1 MSRYTNDLPLN
12 KPVDFVQFM
21 MNDYLSKNGFS
32 TAEWKGQPVY
42 RAGDPMLEGYKF
54 MTWSYING
62 VLHVEAWLKGLFGG
76 EMGLTGFV
84 GCLQKKPFKQSLEQL
99 YTLMRQDIPT
109 DQMNAGAAGIA
120 GGTANAGAVPVTT
133 VNNTSAATISLIFGI
148 LGCLTGLLVPIAGLV
163 SSPNRRKPV
172 PGKGH
177 KSATFCPF
185 PCLFQCT
192 GILVHFLQA
201 LFICRLPADIRGIR

>member
-1 MSRYTNDLPLN
+1 
-12 KPVDFVQFM
+12 
-21 MNDYLSKNGFS
+21 
-32 TAEWKGQPVY
+32 
-42 RAGDPMLEGYKF
+42 MLEGYKF

-109 DQMNAGAAGIA
+109 EQMNAGAAGIA
-120 GGTANAGAVPVTT
+120 AGTANAGAVPVTT

-148 LGCLTGLLVPIAGLV
+148 LGCLTGLLVPIAGLCCGV
-163 SSPNRRKPV
+163 LAVMRGRLGLGSTKAKMAKAGRV
-172 PGKGH
+172 
-177 KSATFCPF
+177 
-185 PCLFQCT
+185 L
-192 GILVHFLQA
+192 GIIACVLSIVMWVLNII
-201 LFICRLPADIRGIR
+201 LTVL

>member
-99 YTLMRQDIPT
+99 Y
-109 DQMNAGAAGIA
+109 AAGYSD
-120 GGTANAGAVPVTT
+120 G
-133 VNNTSAATISLIFGI
+133 SDE
-148 LGCLTGLLVPIAGLV
+148 C
-163 SSPNRRKPV
+163 RRSRYCRR
-172 PGKGH
+172 H
-177 KSATFCPF
+177 S
-185 PCLFQCT
+185 QCRC
-192 GILVHFLQA
+192 GS
-201 LFICRLPADIRGIR
+201 GYNGE

>member
-12 KPVDFVQFM
+12 KPADFVQFM

-84 GCLQKKPFKQSLEQL
+84 GCLQKKP
-99 YTLMRQDIPT
+99 
-109 DQMNAGAAGIA
+109 
-120 GGTANAGAVPVTT
+120 V
-133 VNNTSAATISLIFGI
+133 
-148 LGCLTGLLVPIAGLV
+148 
-163 SSPNRRKPV
+163 
-172 PGKGH
+172 
-177 KSATFCPF
+177 
-185 PCLFQCT
+185 
-192 GILVHFLQA
+192 LQA
-201 LFICRLPADIRGIR
+201 AQPMQVRFRLQR

>member
-109 DQMNAGAAGIA
+109 EQMNAGAAGIA
-120 GGTANAGAVPVTT
+120 AGTANAGAVPVTT

-148 LGCLTGLLVPIAGLV
+148 LGCLTCLVLAIIMYLLNFGKLLIAEIVL
-163 SSPNRRKPV
+163 NQTTIR
-172 PGKGH
+172 
-177 KSATFCPF
+177 
-185 PCLFQCT
+185 
-192 GILVHFLQA
+192 
-201 LFICRLPADIRGIR
+201 DI

>member
-84 GCLQKKPFKQSLEQL
+84 GCLQKKPCPMPHTHPLLRSAKRILLPLPVLQ
-99 YTLMRQDIPT
+99 IP
-109 DQMNAGAAGIA
+109 
-120 GGTANAGAVPVTT
+120 VY
-133 VNNTSAATISLIFGI
+133 SAQHPSE
-148 LGCLTGLLVPIAGLV
+148 
-163 SSPNRRKPV
+163 N
-172 PGKGH
+172 
-177 KSATFCPF
+177 KS
-185 PCLFQCT
+185 
-192 GILVHFLQA
+192 VQA
-201 LFICRLPADIRGIR
+201 D

>member
-1 MSRYTNDLPLN
+1 
-12 KPVDFVQFM
+12 M

-148 LGCLTGLLVPIAGLV
+148 LDFAVVYLLQCAAASDLVPRRPKWRKRVGYLV
-163 SSPNRRKPV
+163 SLPV
-172 PGKGH
+172 C
-177 KSATFCPF
+177 SALSC
-185 PCLFQCT
+185 
-192 GILVHFLQA
+192 GY
-201 LFICRLPADIRGIR
+201 

>member
-84 GCLQKKPFKQSLEQL
+84 GCLQ
-99 YTLMRQDIPT
+99 
-109 DQMNAGAAGIA
+109 
-120 GGTANAGAVPVTT
+120 
-133 VNNTSAATISLIFGI
+133 
-148 LGCLTGLLVPIAGLV
+148 
-163 SSPNRRKPV
+163 
-172 PGKGH
+172 
-177 KSATFCPF
+177 
-185 PCLFQCT
+185 
-192 GILVHFLQA
+192 
-201 LFICRLPADIRGIR
+201 

>member
-99 YTLMRQDIPT
+99 YTLMRQDILT

-148 LGCLTGLLVPIAGLV
+148 LGCLTGLLVPIAGLCCGV
-163 SSPNRRKPV
+163 LAVMRGRLGLGSTKAKMAKAGRV
-172 PGKGH
+172 
-177 KSATFCPF
+177 
-185 PCLFQCT
+185 L
-192 GILVHFLQA
+192 GIIACVLSIVMWVLNII
-201 LFICRLPADIRGIR
+201 LTVL